1 MFSLDFLSY
10 LGKPSTRGFFC
21 FFKATDHVG
30 GAEAKMAVVWA
41 MRDFLVW
48 SRHWLLSHW
57 MQPKNTVSLRS
68 VSRLRG
74 VFFR

>member
-30 GAEAKMAVVWA
+30 GAETKMAMVWA
-41 MRDFLVW
+41 MRNFFFVC
-48 SRHWLLSHW
+48 
-57 MQPKNTVSLRS
+57 
-68 VSRLRG
+68 G
-74 VFFR
+74 VITGS